1 MSPMPEGAYP
11 FCPIITVQR
20 RRRRGLIV
28 VVIVLLSSSSL
39 TISPPISAS
48 LSPHHCSYRTDFAS
62 SPSSSSMVYL
72 HCRKL
77 SSLFCRVHVTRNG
90 SSFNYSTAF
99 TFPCGATSPPW
110 AIPAHRL
117 CELPRAIFLIIFSN
131 VGFRPDKDLLQTFA
145 LFPSD
150 IAHHSSSHQNNTFVD
165 TLFFEGFLPS
175 HRHLLQLTFPLPS
188 FFAWRQN
195 RVSTFSFLLFPFP
208 LRSQTRAKT
217 ILTPHSREMRFFLCV
232 VCSKFL
238 SPKLFL
244 PSPILSTAPS
254 MAEDW
259 GKRNFFIPFHQE
271 HTPKKG
277 RIASSTH

>member
-77 SSLFCRVHVTRNG
+77 SSLFCRVHVARNG

-165 TLFFEGFLPS
+165 TLFFEGFSPS
-175 HRHLLQLTFPLPS
+175 IGTSCNLLS
-188 FFAWRQN
+188 
-195 RVSTFSFLLFPFP
+195 LFPHF
-208 LRSQTRAKT
+208 LRGVKT
-217 ILTPHSREMRFFLCV
+217 AYR
-232 VCSKFL
+232 
-238 SPKLFL
+238 
-244 PSPILSTAPS
+244 PSPSSFSPS
-254 MAEDW
+254 PSVA
-259 GKRNFFIPFHQE
+259 KQE
-271 HTPKKG
+271 QKLY
-277 RIASSTH
+277 